1 MSVKSSAALSFS
13 DAPDAR
19 ALAYAPVTTSNGIS
33 STQTAPRL
41 RVAGFGDYQQLVKLG
56 LPYGLGKEPYDE
68 WAHLWQNNPIFQ
80 ANKDWPMGWVLENEE
95 SQIVGH
101 LANVPLAYRLG
112 SQKLIAGA
120 SRAVMVD
127 PRYRTYSFQLL
138 NQFFRQK
145 NVDLFLAT
153 TVNAQATKL
162 YEVFRASRVPSGVWD
177 KSIFWITD
185 YRGFS
190 ASVLKMKEIPGAGA
204 MGLPLGAGLWARDL
218 VRGRL
223 FKIPAKS
230 REAEFCGEFDDRFDT
245 FWEDLLDRYP
255 DRLLAN
261 RSRAALEWH
270 FKYPMAKD
278 WVWILALKQGPKMIA
293 YGIFLRQDNPAHG
306 LTRMRLVDFQTL
318 QGRNDALRPILAAA
332 HERCRK
338 ERIHM
343 LEASGFAAEKQ
354 SVIDSL
360 SPSSRNLDAWRYLY
374 KAAQPALVEQ
384 LKNPAVWDP
393 TCLDGDA
400 AI

>member
-1 MSVKSSAALSFS
+1 MSVTSSAALSS
-13 DAPDAR
+13 SAAPNKR

-33 STQTAPRL
+33 SAQTAPRL
-41 RVAGFGDYQQLVKLG
+41 RTAEFGDYQQLVTLG
-56 LPYGLGKEPYDE
+56 LPYGLGKEPYEE
-68 WAHLWQNNPIFQ
+68 WAHLWQNNPVFQ
-80 ANKDWPMGWVLENEE
+80 AKKDWPMGWVLENDEG
-95 SQIVGH
+95 QIVGH
-101 LANVPLAYRLG
+101 LANVPLAYQLG
-112 SQKLIAGA
+112 KQKLIAGA

-162 YEVFRASRVPSGVWD
+162 YEVFRAARVPAGIWD
-177 KSIFWITD
+177 KSVFWITD

-190 ASVLKMKEIPGAGA
+190 ASVLKMKELPGAGA
-204 MGLPLGAGLWARDL
+204 MSLPVGAGLWARDL
-218 VRGRL
+218 LEGRL
-223 FKIPAKS
+223 FKTRAKS
-230 REAEFCGEFDDRFDT
+230 RDPELRNGFDEGFDV
-245 FWEDLLDRYP
+245 FWQDLCERYP

-261 RSRAALEWH
+261 RSRAALAWH
-270 FKYPMAKD
+270 FKYALEKN
-278 WVWILALKQGPKMIA
+278 WLWILALSQGSKLTA
-293 YGIFLRQDNPAHG
+293 YGIFLRQDNPVHG

-332 HERCRK
+332 LERCRK

-343 LEASGFAAEKQ
+343 LEASGFAPEKQ
-354 SVIDSL
+354 SLIDSL
-360 SPSSRNLDAWRYLY
+360 SPISRNLDAWRYLY
-374 KAAQPALVEQ
+374 KGAQPALGEQ
-384 LKNPAVWDP
+384 LKNPAIWDP